1 MWKINEIWIL
11 DEQFEA
17 EARSIAIAVAST
29 IAEVPVSLM
38 TWGDCLV
45 RLERGGDM
53 PSYRIYKNNNCIAKV
68 FLVKRRNKHIRH
80 NS

>member
-17 EARSIAIAVAST
+17 EARSIAIAIAST
-29 IAEVPVSLM
+29 ITEVPVSLM
-38 TWGDCLV
+38 KWGDCVV

-53 PSYRIYKNNNCIAKV
+53 LSYRIYKDNNCIAKV
-68 FLVKRRNKHIRH
+68 FLMKKRINRQK
-80 NS
+80 